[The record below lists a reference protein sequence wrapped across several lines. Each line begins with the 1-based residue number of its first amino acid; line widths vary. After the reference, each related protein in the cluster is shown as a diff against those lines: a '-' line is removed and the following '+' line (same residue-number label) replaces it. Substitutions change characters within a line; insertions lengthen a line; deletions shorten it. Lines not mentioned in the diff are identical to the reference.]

1 MAAFHKGTLPL
12 ILISVALSGLAG
24 YGYGVHSSP
33 ANAKPRQVLA
43 AGRSL
48 ALVLQMRPE
57 AGQADQ
63 LCGPGQ
69 LSGQYEC
76 VVSAPLS
83 EEEVRV
89 SMAYLAAFG
98 RLAGTRPAGSDVAA
112 LDSVR
117 R

>member
-43 AGRSL
+43 AGRSFPL
-48 ALVLQMRPE
+48 ALQMRPE
-57 AGQADQ
+57 ADQ
-63 LCGPGQ
+63 VCGPGQ